1 MRFKKVLCMATLATL
16 LFPVVQNIEYVDAAE
31 YSIDIVV
38 DTVEIDIND
47 IPEDRCVKVGISL
60 RNNPGMSAIFIPLE
74 KDSRIKYSDYN
85 DKFPLESHIPLKSI
99 SVDLCTDD
107 INIFTIAP
115 CENIIE
121 SNILLC
127 TATLIIPESASIG
140 DYYSLNILP
149 LYDELALC
157 FYNNDRQA
165 FFEDCFNITNG
176 GIHIV
181 GTEPS
186 QEIPPQTE
194 LSLTE
199 SPLTEPPQTE
209 PPQTELPQT
218 EPPQTSTTLTTST
231 TIESITNTT
240 TSVTTNESTVT
251 TTENTTISMTSVTT
265 TSSVSSIIT
274 TTTTETSEVTE
285 NKNNKSKNNLPL
297 ILAILA
303 SIGILGGIIGFI
315 IKKIE
320 RK

>member
-1 MRFKKVLCMATLATL
+1 MRFKKVLCMTTLVTL
-16 LFPVVQNIEYVDAAE
+16 LFPVVQNIEYVDAAK

-181 GTEPS
+181 GAELSQTE
-186 QEIPPQTE
+186 PPQTD
-194 LSLTE
+194 
-199 SPLTEPPQTE
+199 PPQTEPPQTE

-218 EPPQTSTTLTTST
+218 EPPQNSTSSATST
-231 TIESITNTT
+231 TIESTTITT
-240 TSVTTNESTVT
+240 TSITLSTNESTVT
-251 TTENTTISMTSVTT
+251 TKENTTISTTSVTT
-265 TSSVSSIIT
+265 TSSVSSIT
-274 TTTTETSEVTE
+274 T
-285 NKNNKSKNNLPL
+285 
-297 ILAILA
+297 
-303 SIGILGGIIGFI
+303 
-315 IKKIE
+315 
-320 RK
+320 